1 MKVIMNKIGG
11 NSTMKKRLLASLLSL
26 AMVLTMLPS
35 AALATDIEDDGLC
48 SHHTEHTAECG
59 YAAPTE
65 GMPCTHAHTAECY
78 SDGLVPADGEE
89 KAADTCTHTQ
99 HDETCGYSEG
109 SEGSPCTFD
118 CSICPVEAMIEALPA
133 YENVTQEDVEDIEA
147 AQAAYDGLAAP
158 EKDAVNPAL
167 VEKLAD
173 LTQWAEMMAATID
186 SVEPLTDPVPEAT
199 GNLDLKNG
207 SIVITATGYTQ
218 GSAETETE
226 YTGDYTITQNNS
238 GTATTNTITVES
250 GTHTITLSGVNI
262 EAGSNGKTQAALCAF
277 AIEGGNVTL
286 TLAED
291 TTNTLQSEIGQ
302 LDNTAIISFAGIWVN
317 QGASLTIDGSG
328 TLNAEA
334 AATNWEEYKNVSSDY
349 TKYFG
354 NVGLG
359 SGIGACGVFT
369 GSSVNTN
376 YRQYSTVGDITIKD
390 GTVNAISEAGDSYS
404 GAGIGGGTNNSNITI
419 KGGTVTAK
427 SKTLANSSAG
437 IGGVYGYNGRK
448 TITISDGEV
457 TAEGGTGIGGGAYQ
471 NAHTIIIS
479 DGKVTAT
486 GHGGAGIGGGG
497 GNFIGASSAGGSITI
512 KGGEVIAQGGTYAAG
527 IGGGGAPSPVST
539 FGGGASNNITISGGE
554 VTAKG
559 GQYGPGIGSGSAK
572 NPGGATEN
580 GLMET
585 ITITGGTITATNGT
599 DYKGRGLSL
608 DGHTT
613 GIGQGMNPLTAV
625 DYSKWAVQTAFDD
638 AIALR
643 EVIDS
648 TYTLTRNGVSDFKP
662 AQLVINS
669 ANYYLLPEGYYDAF
683 GEGQE
688 LVTSVN
694 VGGGSEVATLIG
706 NLNSLTAGSDDF
718 AKKLIEY
725 EANYNALSET
735 LQYYVDQ
742 TVGEGQTVAE
752 LMKSLEGSH
761 QVQVTLQHGHDENQD
776 REITVTYHGDAIDFG
791 VPTRDNYKFLG
802 WYLGDNPITDAD
814 GKCNQWT
821 YSIAP
826 VILTAHWGSSIEG
839 EGTEED
845 PYILTS
851 AANLVV
857 LSRISNGVATED
869 ELALFGEGATKD
881 SVLAAHYKLSDDWA
895 NQTLSTADGFYGIT
909 GFQGTFDGNN
919 KTINLAIDT
928 SNVAH
933 NPDENKY
940 PSVVENRGRVNVGTE
955 DDPTY
960 VEVTGGLFNTFGNN
974 GATVKNLTTTGSVKL
989 LVYGSFGGVIV
1000 GTARNATFE
1009 NCINNASFEMGATD
1023 NTTWAG
1029 GIAGYATGDTATF
1042 KNCVN
1047 TGNITAGK
1055 FDMSPGNSC
1064 AAGICAYS
1072 NAPEIILTNCSNSG
1086 DLTATRRYENVSRT
1100 SSAVGLIYSIAGVD
1114 LTMEDCSNTGN
1125 LRAEA
1130 SSGNT
1135 AVGLCITTG
1144 SKLTMEGCTNSG
1156 TVYARDG
1163 YASLLAGAPGGVTD
1177 LPADATYTDCA
1188 HIMTGEGNTSYTVDG
1203 VAATDNGDGTV
1214 TLGVP
1219 VTSNE
1224 DNYYDGERFVS
1235 SNGAKVAD
1243 IISADNHN
1251 VYIDFS
1257 VDSNVAEDTV
1267 PFQSW
1272 EDAYTIRTASDYINL
1287 VKAIQGNEAAQ
1298 NAVLGNRL
1306 SGTTADARATAL
1318 ARAYVKVAG
1327 NFTLS
1332 DTSAIGLGT
1341 EGNPFSG
1348 KIDGQGYTITY
1359 AISETALNND
1369 DACYIGVI
1377 GNSNGAEVKDL
1388 FFDGSVNI
1396 TVAAGNQNNIYVG
1409 AAVAYGSGAVVDN
1422 CHSTVTYTGVRGEVS
1437 HKSATVGYL
1446 EIGGLVGRQDNITV
1460 SDSSH
1465 EGDITV
1471 TAPKYAIA
1479 GGIGAE
1485 IDGTVTNSTVKGDM
1499 TAHLTYDATLPIF
1512 AESAYAGGIAGML
1525 RGGTVTGCTA
1535 AGIMTATNT
1544 ASTDANLGQYGYAYA
1559 GGLIG
1564 QSSENPTVTDSSAL
1578 ATVSA
1583 NAQKGNTFSCAGGVA
1598 GNVAYNSTLT
1608 VSGSYS
1614 VKTDTIGEVSGAT
1627 SIDTTQF
1634 SGRTFGETVNLS
1646 VPAGVTMD
1654 SDAAT
1659 MTGGTVTFIQA
1670 GEDQE
1675 IELLYDGKVFYSA
1688 DIDVSPKELDSD
1700 DVTIHSNDAYAS
1712 EDEAA
1717 AAADSVEVVY
1727 GDLVLTQGVDYTIS
1741 SSSGTFTINFTG
1753 NYTGTAAKSYTVSED
1768 TLAGVTADSYIDDY
1782 DGLAHGITVNAPNGA
1797 TVTYGTDKDN
1807 LSSTPVT
1814 RTNAGTY
1821 TVYWKAET
1829 GGKSVTG
1836 SAVISITPADLTIVV
1851 DDKEIE
1857 VGDNLPEF
1865 TYTVSGLVDGDAL
1878 EKEPTLSCSAS
1889 NTNTAGSYTI
1899 TASGASAGD
1908 NYIVSYDN
1916 GILTISAKSPD
1927 DDPDNGSSGSSG
1939 STRYTVSVED
1949 TDNGE
1954 VSVSPSR
1961 ASYGRTVTI
1970 TVEPDEG
1977 YELDELIVT
1986 DADGD
1991 EIDVERVSA
2000 TRYTFEMPRGRVT
2013 VEATFVEIAEEPDL
2027 PTFTDVPEGAYYYD
2041 AVAWAVE
2048 NGVTSGT
2055 SATTFSPDASC
2066 TRAQMVTFLWR
2077 AAGSPEPESTVNPF
2091 ADVSASAYY
2100 YDAVLWAVEQGITNG
2115 TSATTFSPDATV
2127 TRGQTVTFLWR
2138 YDGSTAVSGSG
2149 FVDVASDAYYATAV
2163 AWAVSEG
2170 VTNGTSATTFSPD
2183 SDCTRAQIVTFLYRY
2198 LG

>member
-147 AQAAYDGLAAP
+147 AQAAYDALGKEQAAV
-158 EKDAVNPAL
+158 DSAL
-167 VEKLAD
+167 VEKLEA
-173 LTQWAEMMAATID
+173 LTQWAEIITATSD
-186 SVEPLTDPVPEAT
+186 SVDPLTDPVPVET
-199 GNLDLKNG
+199 GNLDLTNG

-218 GSAETETE
+218 GDATSETP
-226 YTGDYTITQNNS
+226 YVGNYTITQTDS
-238 GTATTNTITVES
+238 TTATQNTITVKS
-250 GTHTITLSGVNI
+250 GTPTITLSGVNI
-262 EAGSNGKTQAALCAF
+262 EADSDGTTQEALCAF
-277 AIEGGNVTL
+277 AIEGGGVTL
-286 TLAED
+286 MLAEG

-328 TLNAEA
+328 TLDVEA
-334 AATNWEEYKNVSSDY
+334 AATNWDEYKDVSSDY

-376 YRQYSTVGDITIKD
+376 YRQYSTVGDITIKG
-390 GTVNAISEAGDSYS
+390 GTVNAISKGGNSYS
-404 GAGIGGGTNNSNITI
+404 GAGIGGGTNHSNITI
-419 KGGTVTAK
+419 SGGTVTAK
-427 SKTLANSSAG
+427 SSTSANSSAG

-448 TITISDGEV
+448 TITISDGKV

-479 DGKVTAT
+479 DGEVSAT
-486 GHGGAGIGGGG
+486 GNGGAGIGGGG
-497 GNFIGASSAGGSITI
+497 GNFIGASSVGGSITI
-512 KGGEVIAQGGTYAAG
+512 VGGKVIAQGGTYAAG
-527 IGGGGAPSPVST
+527 IGGGGAPSPGST

-572 NPGGATEN
+572 NRGGATEN

-585 ITITGGTITATNGT
+585 ITITGGTITAINGEGYT
-599 DYKGRGLSL
+599 VNGLTLNSY
-608 DGHTT
+608 DT
-613 GIGQGMNPLTAV
+613 GIGQGMNPHTTV
-625 DYSKWAVQTAFDD
+625 DYDVWAVQTAAGD

-643 EVIDS
+643 AVIKD
-648 TYTLTRNGVSDFKP
+648 TDTLTRNGVSDFKP
-662 AQLVINS
+662 AQLVINETT
-669 ANYYLLPEGYYDAF
+669 YYLLPEGYYDEFADDK
-683 GEGQE
+683 
-688 LVTSVN
+688 LVSKTDVT
-694 VGGGSEVATLIG
+694 GGSAVATLIS
-706 NLNSLTAGSDDF
+706 NLNSLTAESDDF
-718 AKKLIEY
+718 AKNLIQY
-725 EANYNALSET
+725 EEDYNDLSET
-735 LQYYVDQ
+735 LQYYVDE
-742 TVGEGQTVAE
+742 TVKEGHTVAE

-802 WYLGDNPITDAD
+802 WYLGEIKVTNAD
-814 GKCNQWT
+814 GVCEQWI
-821 YSIAP
+821 YSIAA
-826 VILTAHWGSSIEG
+826 VTLTARWSSAIEG
-839 EGTEED
+839 EGTASS

-869 ELALFGEGATKD
+869 ELALFGENATED
-881 SVLAAHYKLSDDWA
+881 SVLAAHYQLSDDWA

-974 GATVKNLTTTGSVKL
+974 GATVKDLTTTGSVKL
-989 LVYGSFGGVIV
+989 LVYGSFSGVIV

-1072 NAPEIILTNCSNSG
+1072 NAPEIILTSCSNRG
-1086 DLTATRRYENVSRT
+1086 DLTATRQYENVSRT

-1188 HIMTGEGNTSYTVDG
+1188 HLMTGEGNTSYTVDG
-1203 VAATDNGDGTV
+1203 VAATDNSDGTV

-1251 VYIDFS
+1251 VYNDFS

-1544 ASTDANLGQYGYAYA
+1544 ASADANLGQYGYAYA

-1753 NYTGTAAKSYTVSED
+1753 NYTGTAIKSYTVSED

-1991 EIDVERVSA
+1991 EISVRSRGDG
-2000 TRYTFEMPRGRVT
+2000 RYTFTMPRGRVT
-2013 VEATFVEIAEEPDL
+2013 VEATFVEIAEEPTL
-2027 PTFTDVPEGAYYYD
+2027 LTFTDVSESAYYYD

-2091 ADVSASAYY
+2091 TDVSASAYY

-2115 TSATTFSPDATV
+2115 TSATTFGPDATV

-2149 FVDVASDAYYATAV
+2149 FADVASDAYYADAV
-2163 AWAVSEG
+2163 AWAASEG
-2170 VTNGTSATTFSPD
+2170 ITSGTSATTFSPD
-2183 SDCTRAQIVTFLYRY
+2183 NDCTRAQIVTFLYRY
-2198 LG
+2198 MA